1 MPKKEQ
7 HVVPHESGWAV
18 KGSGNR
24 KATSVHPTQRE
35 AIDAAR
41 TIARNQRSEMFIHGE
56 NGRIRERNTYGPDS
70 YPPKG

>member
-1 MPKKEQ
+1 MPKRDQ

-18 KGSGNR
+18 KGPANR

-35 AIDAAR
+35 AIEAAR

-56 NGRIRERNTYGPDS
+56 NGRIRERNSYGSDP